1 MLGASRAP
9 HHCSEEPSGSKIWP
23 VPAWVTTAT
32 TSDTPVPGRNS
43 QRIQHEPQLHPK
55 HPSRSKKG
63 LSAKG
68 REQTYTEKEISYSN
82 LWKPQ
87 QIAEKMSGYLHR
99 IMKNIILVQLGGR
112 TSQNGVIQRWARRVL
127 CNYGYFKA
135 QFFFLEIDVYTK
147 KSWWGC
153 TGSFC
158 FLEKNCQNM
167 LFLQDFLEN
176 LIIPSSKVVTFC
188 YVQ

>member
-1 MLGASRAP
+1 MTCWEQAELPITAQRS
-9 HHCSEEPSGSKIWP
+9 P
-23 VPAWVTTAT
+23 VAARSDQCQPGWQQPPPVTHQCQAGIHKE
-32 TSDTPVPGRNS
+32 SS
-43 QRIQHEPQLHPK
+43 MSLSFIL
-55 HPSRSKKG
+55 SSKKG

-112 TSQNGVIQRWARRVL
+112 TSQNGVIQRWARWVL

-158 FLEKNCQNM
+158 FSEKNCQNM